1 MRMKNKLLL
10 SAGILIA
17 IGLASLFIYNRYRI
31 VTPPVD
37 ISKSEIGWSAKSV
50 SDVHF
55 GKIQLKNVQL
65 QFQNNN
71 LIGGLF
77 EVDMNSIT
85 VEDLKDDEDKQS
97 FIHHITTEDFFET
110 NRYPKAVF
118 VIREV
123 KKQNDQE
130 YLVNGEATIKDITKP
145 VSFKAI
151 ATDLPQVTRLSANLA
166 IDRTLFGVE
175 YGSQGKRGSEKDWF
189 IYNDIQLSVNIVA
202 SKL

>member
-1 MRMKNKLLL
+1 MKNKLLL
-10 SAGILIA
+10 SVGLLIA
-17 IGLASLFIYNRYRI
+17 IGLTSFFIYNRYRI

-50 SDVHF
+50 SDVHY
-55 GKIQLKNVQL
+55 GKIQLKNVNL

-71 LIGGLF
+71 LIGGVF

-85 VEDLKDDEDKQS
+85 VEDLQDEEDKKS

-110 NRYPKAVF
+110 NRYPKASF
-118 VIREV
+118 IISEV
-123 KKQNDQE
+123 NKQNNQE
-130 YLVNGEATIKDITKP
+130 YIVNGEATIKEITKP
-145 VSFKAI
+145 ISFKAI
-151 ATDLPQVTRLSANLA
+151 VTELPQATRLSANLI
-166 IDRTLFGVE
+166 IDRTLFGAE

-202 SKL
+202 NN